1 MDKAFLYFY
10 DGINRGK
17 VIVNKVMYIVYN
29 EEVEVFI
36 DLVEKF
42 DRWYGVF

>member
-1 MDKAFLYFY
+1 MDKVFLYFY
-10 DGINRGK
+10 DGINRGE

-42 DRWYGVF
+42 DR

>member
-1 MDKAFLYFY
+1 MGKVFLYFY
-10 DGINRGK
+10 DGINRGE

-42 DRWYGVF
+42 DR

>member
-1 MDKAFLYFY
+1 MGKVFLYFY

-42 DRWYGVF
+42 DR